1 VSYGLAGGPVFH
13 EVRSYVG
20 AGDRLISYVYGL
32 GGRDITPGDIEAVFI
47 DLAAGKPAGG
57 ADGVYKYIG
66 LRET

>member
-32 GGRDITPGDIEAVFI
+32 GGRDITPADIEAVFVE
-47 DLAAGKPAGG
+47 LAAGKPAGA

-66 LRET
+66 LRES